1 MDSKKIEGLASE
13 LERCLNYGVNPH
25 YSVVEDVV
33 KVLKALLE
41 PVSPGP
47 AVPVLEPVD
56 ELVTALEVK

>member
-33 KVLKALLE
+33 KVLRALE
-41 PVSPGP
+41 PSDS
-47 AVPVLEPVD
+47 VPEPVD